1 MKGKRTVVVAAV
13 CALLVAGAAVP
24 NVANAQD
31 DALAGVLVDGFY
43 GSLIGALVGTAVMAL
58 TAHPKDHLSYITS
71 GAGIGAIGGT
81 LYGLS
86 KVANRAFVDVDR
98 GRVTW
103 RAPGITT
110 VLSRDP
116 EGRFQAT
123 YSAAVFRYHFE

>member
-1 MKGKRTVVVAAV
+1 MTGKRTVVVAAV

-24 NVANAQD
+24 NVARAQD

-43 GSLIGALVGTAVMAL
+43 GGLVGALVGTAVMAL
-58 TAHPKDHLSYITS
+58 TSHPKEHLSYITS

-103 RAPGITT
+103 RAPDITT
-110 VLSRDP
+110 TASSDPDGRSHPIYSVAVL
-116 EGRFQAT
+116 
-123 YSAAVFRYHFE
+123 RYHFE